1 MKRVPFAEIDGAPY
15 RAWWDERFA
24 PDADPFAALRFYQ
37 RGKNNV
43 WVGNVDLAGLARTRL
58 DAVGL
63 HLLRIGRRMWKPT
76 STAIVAF
83 GGGARRNL
91 LEVRRDEAAAFL
103 AGRDLEV
110 AAEDPRRAGMTR
122 GFIAVRYSGVALGC
136 GEWHARGVLVSLIPR
151 NQRVVGIDI

>member
-15 RAWWDERFA
+15 RAWWIERFA
-24 PDADPFAALRFYQ
+24 PDADPFAALRFYR

-43 WVGNVDLAGLARTRL
+43 WVGNVDLAGLERTQL
-58 DAVGL
+58 DAVGV

-91 LEVRRDEAAAFL
+91 FEAGRDEAAAFL
-103 AGRDLEV
+103 AGHDLEI
-110 AAEDPRRAGMTR
+110 AAEDPRRDGVTR
-122 GFIAVRYSGVALGC
+122 GFIAVRYGGVALGC
-136 GEWHARGVLVSLIPR
+136 GEWHERGVLVSLIPR
-151 NQRVVGIDI
+151 NQCVDGIDI